1 MLILIDDERLLRHLE
16 NEYSVVRILP
26 ECLARGKNHRGKKKS
41 DFLIVYRFGCVEFSN
56 KDYII
61 LCIFAEIA

>member
-16 NEYSVVRILP
+16 NEYSLVRILP
-26 ECLARGKNHRGKKKS
+26 ECLARGKNHRSKKKS
-41 DFLIVYRFGCVEFSN
+41 DFLIVCRFGWVDFSN